1 MVVTSA
7 ALQPARMFVA
17 PAVKLII
24 AGTRP
29 ADISP
34 RIVTTAP
41 LAFGSITPIGAPFGR
56 ERHQL
61 GAEDRRAG
69 QQPLVGHRAGDGILD
84 RDAVL
89 AVRSAASTTA
99 WIIVLSV
106 EVVRNTRSD
115 MMP

>member
-7 ALQPARMFVA
+7 ALQAARMFAA

-29 ADISP
+29 ADITP

-41 LAFGSITPIGAPFGR
+41 FAFGSITPSALPSRG

-61 GAEDRRAG
+61 LAEHRGAE
-69 QQPLVGHRAGDGILD
+69 QH
-84 RDAVL
+84 
-89 AVRSAASTTA
+89 AAC
-99 WIIVLSV
+99 
-106 EVVRNTRSD
+106 R
-115 MMP
+115 